1 MDYSKWLDLWN
12 TDSGIQTFEA
22 TLNELL
28 EKRRD
33 LAQDM
38 LHGAADI
45 TAAEF
50 GDALRVQ
57 G

>member
-1 MDYSKWLDLWN
+1 MCI
-12 TDSGIQTFEA
+12 TPAVIDSGIQTFEA

-50 GDALRVQ
+50 VGALRVQ